1 MPPGPS
7 DLNSGAACHCCCP
20 TIRVCGP
27 IAKTGC
33 PGLDF
38 QTWKLDDS
46 HPQLP
51 TNLVML
57 GESRHSARSRSTCS
71 CPPATDLDYVGSSG
85 FQAAEIIRREQQGLW
100 ARTLHPIKTFRVL
113 RMAQRAM
120 NNCGGPSRALQPQKY
135 LLPVRRSSSQ
145 NGWAVLLLF
154 VCEAEVL
161 SRHGKQIRICPDSI
175 FDSRPLASEE
185 SECQGWQD

>member
-1 MPPGPS
+1 MCGTRHMPPGPS

-20 TIRVCGP
+20 TIRVGGP

-51 TNLVML
+51 TNLVIL

-85 FQAAEIIRREQQGLW
+85 FQAAEIIRRKQQGFW
-100 ARTLHPIKTFRVL
+100 ARTLHPVKTFGVL

-135 LLPVRRSSSQ
+135 SLSVRRSFAG
-145 NGWAVLLLF
+145 N
-154 VCEAEVL
+154 
-161 SRHGKQIRICPDSI
+161 SI
-175 FDSRPLASEE
+175 VRVFTPCDSRGIRFCFWRGFQRRKRMPRLAGLE
-185 SECQGWQD
+185 QT